1 MDKYHN
7 QEHGHFCYFCGK
19 RIYRDF
25 EVDEEMCEECMIRQR
40 ERLKDL
46 DYALPQEHG
55 GNGDGK

>member
-25 EVDEEMCEECMIRQR
+25 EVDEEMCEECMTRQA
-40 ERLKDL
+40 ERLEGMGEILKQMGVL
-46 DYALPQEHG
+46 S
-55 GNGDGK
+55 DG